1 MLQVKMATG
10 STAFVHYGQS
20 YFIWQGRLFLSGRR
34 GSTARKS
41 TYQTVQESVK
51 GADGEIGV
59 ESKGGGSAEDE
70 EAAVLFLLMT
80 TSRGFAEKV

>member
-1 MLQVKMATG
+1 MDGGDRQHGNPLN
-10 STAFVHYGQS
+10 
-20 YFIWQGRLFLSGRR
+20 
-34 GSTARKS
+34 
-41 TYQTVQESVK
+41 QTVQESVK